1 MKININAYAKINLYL
16 AVTARR
22 ENGYHDIESVMQSV
36 SLHDVVT
43 VSSEPC
49 DEARITLTCSDASLP
64 TDRRNLA
71 YRAAELYLGAAKA
84 SECCV
89 KIAIE
94 KRIPVAA
101 GLAGGSAD
109 AAAVLIAL
117 NALSSEPMT
126 TSELCELGARL
137 GADVPFVIRGGT
149 MTARGIGELLA
160 PCCAMPNAPILIV
173 RPHEAVSTAEA
184 YGKIDEKQL
193 FSSPKSLEG
202 MTSALASASLD
213 EISRAAYNV
222 FEEVLPRETEVFRLK
237 SLLTEKGAV
246 LSMMSG
252 SGSSVFGIFRSEAD
266 AEAAA
271 SAAKELGFESELCFP
286 VESVEDECTSD
297 CSSCKASCPH
307 SRK

>member
-16 AVTARR
+16 AVTGRR
-22 ENGYHDIESVMQSV
+22 ENSYHDIESVMQSV

-49 DEARITLTCSDASLP
+49 EEARILLTCSDASLP

-71 YRAAELYLGAAKA
+71 YRAAELYQSAVNAPK
-84 SECCV
+84 SCV
-89 KIAIE
+89 KINIE

-117 NALSSEPMT
+117 NALSSAPMT
-126 TSELCELGARL
+126 TSELCKLGARL

-149 MTARGIGELLA
+149 MTARGIGEVLA
-160 PCCAMPNAPILIV
+160 PCSTMTNAPILIV
-173 RPHEAVSTAEA
+173 RPRESVSTAEA
-184 YGKIDEKQL
+184 YGKIDEKML
-193 FSSPKSLEG
+193 FSSPKSLDG

-222 FEEVLPRETEVFRLK
+222 FEEVLPSETEVFRLK
-237 SLLTEKGAV
+237 SLLTENGAV

-252 SGSSVFGIFRSEAD
+252 SGPSVFGIFKDEHGAK
-266 AEAAA
+266 AAA
-271 SAAKELGFESELCFP
+271 SAAKMLGYESELCYP
-286 VESVEDECTSD
+286 VTAVEDECTSD
-297 CSSCKASCPH
+297 CSSCKANCPN